1 MGLENTLSKHYVCEI
16 SVSYRKIQVWAK
28 ISCLSFPRECS
39 TQFYVCYSTYLQNLQ
54 QENAE
59 LQAGISLAQTQ
70 LETALAA
77 HETQRRVID
86 TLNAQLA
93 SRIQDLVGIH
103 KEMAM
108 ALQTW
113 GFRQPEWLWEW

>member
-1 MGLENTLSKHYVCEI
+1 MALARTVF
-16 SVSYRKIQVWAK
+16 KI
-28 ISCLSFPRECS
+28 ILFLN
-39 TQFYVCYSTYLQNLQ
+39 LQNLQ

-93 SRIQDLVGIH
+93 NRIQELVSIH
-103 KEMAM
+103 KEMSM
-108 ALQTW
+108 ALQT
-113 GFRQPEWLWEW
+113 

>member
-1 MGLENTLSKHYVCEI
+1 MDSIL
-16 SVSYRKIQVWAK
+16 
-28 ISCLSFPRECS
+28 
-39 TQFYVCYSTYLQNLQ
+39 LQILM

-77 HETQRRVID
+77 QETQRRVID

-93 SRIQDLVGIH
+93 ARIQELAGIH
-103 KEMAM
+103 KEIAM
-108 ALQTW
+108 ALQT
-113 GFRQPEWLWEW
+113 

>member
-1 MGLENTLSKHYVCEI
+1 M
-16 SVSYRKIQVWAK
+16 
-28 ISCLSFPRECS
+28 
-39 TQFYVCYSTYLQNLQ
+39 

-77 HETQRRVID
+77 QETQRRVID

-93 SRIQDLVGIH
+93 ARIQELVGIH
-103 KEMAM
+103 KEITM
-108 ALQTW
+108 ALQT
-113 GFRQPEWLWEW
+113 

>member
-1 MGLENTLSKHYVCEI
+1 M
-16 SVSYRKIQVWAK
+16 
-28 ISCLSFPRECS
+28 
-39 TQFYVCYSTYLQNLQ
+39 

-77 HETQRRVID
+77 QETQRRVID

-93 SRIQDLVGIH
+93 ARIQELVGIN
-103 KEMAM
+103 KEITM
-108 ALQTW
+108 ALQK
-113 GFRQPEWLWEW
+113 